1 MIIIRRL
8 IALLLLLWIAL
19 LSGCSDSGS
28 FVLRMDLQGPVHN
41 LDPQFATEDAARMI
55 LLNLGE
61 GLMIRDG
68 EGLSL
73 GVALSCTLSEDGLT
87 YEFLLRE
94 DACWQDGQPV
104 LASQFVYAFQR
115 MFAPGAASPNA
126 QQFRILEGAEAILSG
141 QGTLQDLGVTATDQS
156 RVVFRLAQSSPA
168 FLELL
173 AIPSALPCREDFFTQ
188 SRGRYGLERS
198 QVLSN
203 GPFVLSRWDN
213 EGSIRL
219 ERNDAYVSPRGL
231 AKPERIVLY
240 IGRDDPVAQ
249 YLNGKSDLLWVLPH
263 QRQQVEGKGELTE
276 WENRVWCILFN
287 QNSSLWENPLL
298 RQSLAC
304 TIDSSLY
311 QTALNPG
318 LRSTGLLIPPTPLWG
333 GSVQRQPSQSSGPI
347 AFDPRQGKRLL
358 TLGLEAQGVERIPS
372 TALQAP
378 EEFRDALN
386 TITQGWQQHLNL
398 SIYPEPASLSS
409 LTQRLESG
417 EFQLMLYPFTLDT
430 GPDSLLDRFSSASRV
445 NFSGY
450 HSPRFDEALK
460 AARTQA
466 NPSKAWD
473 AYAAA
478 EEILLRDVVVIP
490 LFWETTAYLTAP
502 KISGIQVTPA
512 GTVLFHSASK
522 AG

>member
-1 MIIIRRL
+1 MIRRL
-8 IALLLLLWIAL
+8 IALLFLLGIAL
-19 LSGCSDSGS
+19 LSGCSDSNS
-28 FVLRMDLQGPVHN
+28 PILRMDLQGPVHN
-41 LDPQFATEDAARMI
+41 LDPQFTTEDAARMI

-68 EGLSL
+68 EGLSP
-73 GVALSCTLSEDGLT
+73 GVTQSYTVSEDGLT
-87 YEFLLRE
+87 YEFLLR
-94 DACWQDGQPV
+94 DGACWQDGQPV
-104 LASQFVYAFQR
+104 LASQFVFAFQR
-115 MFAPGAASPNA
+115 MFAPGASSPNA
-126 QQFRILEGAEAILSG
+126 QQFRMLEGAEAILTG
-141 QGTLQDLGVTATDQS
+141 QGTLQGLGVNAPDQS
-156 RVVFRLAQSSPA
+156 RVVFRLAQPSPV

-173 AIPSALPCREDFFTQ
+173 ATPSALPCREDFFTQ

-231 AKPERIVLY
+231 AKPERIILY
-240 IGRDDPVAQ
+240 TGREDPVAQ

-263 QRQQVEGKGELTE
+263 QRQQVEGKGELME
-276 WENRVWCILFN
+276 WENRVWSILFN

-311 QTALNPG
+311 QDTLGPG
-318 LRSTGLLIPPTPLWG
+318 LRSAGLLIPPTATLG
-333 GSVQRQPSQSSGPI
+333 GRAPRKASQSSGPI

-358 TLGLEAQGVERIPS
+358 ALGLGAQGVERIPS

-386 TITQGWQQHLNL
+386 TITQSWQQHLNL
-398 SIYPEPASLSS
+398 SIYPEPASLDS
-409 LTQRLESG
+409 LTQRLKSG
-417 EFQLMLYPFTLDT
+417 EFQLMLYPFILKDT
-430 GPDSLLDRFSSASRV
+430 GPDSLLDRFSSDSRE

-450 HSPRFDEALK
+450 HSPRFDGALEE
-460 AARTQA
+460 ARTQA
-466 NPSKAWD
+466 TPSKAWES
-473 AYAAA
+473 YAAA

-490 LFWETTAYLTAP
+490 LFWETSAYLTAP
-502 KISGIQVTPA
+502 KLSGLQVTPG
-512 GTVLFHSASK
+512 GTLLFHGASK
-522 AG
+522 TK